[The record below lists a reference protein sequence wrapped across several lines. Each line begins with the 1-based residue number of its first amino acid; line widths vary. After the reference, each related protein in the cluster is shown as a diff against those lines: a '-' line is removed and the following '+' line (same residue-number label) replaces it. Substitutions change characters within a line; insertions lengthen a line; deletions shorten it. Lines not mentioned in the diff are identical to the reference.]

1 MNKKN
6 IYLMYIIIFL
16 QSLVFYGSIATLY
29 RTQRGISLGQIY
41 FIESVYFIIVIV
53 MELPWGYIADRFG
66 YKKTLIIANFIYF
79 LSKILFYKAHS
90 FIGFLFERIF
100 LAIALAGL
108 SGCDMAYLY
117 NSIDE
122 KKLSDKVF
130 SRYNFYATL
139 GFLAASTLSSL
150 IVQISIESTVFFT
163 IIAYGI
169 AFILSLFLGEVKKE
183 NINTSIK
190 KDFKELLNN
199 RGIILF
205 IISIT
210 LVSEVV
216 QSITVFLNQEKY
228 ISCGIDL
235 KYFGIILALSQII
248 CLATGKV
255 YKIKK
260 HFGEKKYILGIYIGI
275 IIAVI
280 MLIFTSSALISVLSV
295 MLVALSN
302 ALMTPVVMSIQNDS
316 ITSGDRAT
324 ILSMYSIIGSVF
336 SGIVNP
342 VIGIAADYSLTV
354 SFVICMIMVIEAYI
368 LMRTYLKSRII
379 KE

>member
-199 RGIILF
+199 
-205 IISIT
+205 
-210 LVSEVV
+210 
-216 QSITVFLNQEKY
+216 
-228 ISCGIDL
+228 
-235 KYFGIILALSQII
+235 
-248 CLATGKV
+248 
-255 YKIKK
+255 
-260 HFGEKKYILGIYIGI
+260 
-275 IIAVI
+275 
-280 MLIFTSSALISVLSV
+280 
-295 MLVALSN
+295 
-302 ALMTPVVMSIQNDS
+302 
-316 ITSGDRAT
+316 
-324 ILSMYSIIGSVF
+324 
-336 SGIVNP
+336 
-342 VIGIAADYSLTV
+342 
-354 SFVICMIMVIEAYI
+354 
-368 LMRTYLKSRII
+368 
-379 KE
+379 